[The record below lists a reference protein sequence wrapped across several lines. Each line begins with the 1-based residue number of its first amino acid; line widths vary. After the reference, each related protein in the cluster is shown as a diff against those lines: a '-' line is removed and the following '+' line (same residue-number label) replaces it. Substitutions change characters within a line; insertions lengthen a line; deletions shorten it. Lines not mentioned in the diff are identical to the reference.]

1 MMTCA
6 SASMMTCMITTA
18 LHDDLWASLKL
29 SLPFANTDTGSCRI
43 VPQAKASRHCAAC
56 WSVSVMSLC
65 RPGSGLQRSPKVH
78 RVSKSTRHP
87 TVSEVF
93 THL

>member
-18 LHDDLWASLKL
+18 LHDDLWASLGALKVIP
-29 SLPFANTDTGSCRI
+29 SVREHTGSCRI

-56 WSVSVMSLC
+56 WSVSVPTGVRAAEVPESAPSL
-65 RPGSGLQRSPKVH
+65 KVPD
-78 RVSKSTRHP
+78 RK
-87 TVSEVF
+87 
-93 THL
+93 